1 LSARPPD
8 TERRRLGEGLVALA
22 LFVLTIPAAN
32 WALGHLGTVCPP
44 AGPCLVPVAPG
55 IMAPSGV
62 LFIGAA
68 FVLRDVVQRRLG
80 LPAALGAIA
89 LGSVLS
95 GALAPAAIVLASVA
109 AFAVSELADLLVY
122 TPLQRRRFVTAV
134 LASSAVG
141 LVLDSVVFL
150 LLAFGSLAFLPGQIL
165 GKLWMVL
172 GAVPALL
179 WLRDRDRRL
188 GLEPPRAAG
197 VTVR

>member
-1 LSARPPD
+1 MSARPPH